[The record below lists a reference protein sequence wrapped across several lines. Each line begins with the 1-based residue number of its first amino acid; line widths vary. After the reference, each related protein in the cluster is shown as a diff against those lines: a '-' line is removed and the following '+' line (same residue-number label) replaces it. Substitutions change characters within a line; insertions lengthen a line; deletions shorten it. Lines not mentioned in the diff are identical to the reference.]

1 MRWNMIG
8 YFLLVLSGPVAAQ
21 DEARQFDL
29 AVAPQL
35 ADTGLLD
42 YILPR
47 FTLKTGRRATLVSAG
62 ADLALV
68 AATDAGQPFLSRG
81 GDSFSI
87 VRSGNNAAAD
97 RFEDW
102 LLSDVGTTTITSF
115 TPPDGPPFVIVEPE
129 PEMVVYE
136 FPGDVSAGAELA
148 ALHCGRCHRTSPQ
161 GRNIGIGSTPSFM
174 ALRALAD
181 WQERFVVF
189 FALNPHPAF
198 LQVDGISPPFDP
210 ERPSPIVPVE
220 LTFEEVE
227 AIQAYAAS
235 VQPADLGAPVQHQ

>member
-1 MRWNMIG
+1 MRSIVFCLATALLAAPLVAQEDSRSFTLSVADDLTESGLIG
-8 YFLLVLSGPVAAQ
+8 
-21 DEARQFDL
+21 
-29 AVAPQL
+29 
-35 ADTGLLD
+35 

-47 FTLKTGRRATLVSAG
+47 FSLKTSRRAELVSG
-62 ADLALV
+62 VADLAISADTGTGTPLIAQGETV
-68 AATDAGQPFLSRG
+68 FAVT
-81 GDSFSI
+81 
-87 VRSGNNAAAD
+87 RSGDNPAAIM
-97 RFEDW
+97 FEDW
-102 LLSDVGTTTITSF
+102 LFSEVGANTITTFVPAS
-115 TPPDGPPFVIVEPE
+115 GPAFEIVEPE
-129 PEMVVYE
+129 VEDVFYTFE
-136 FPGDVSAGAELA
+136 GDVSAGAELA
-148 ALHCGRCHRTSPQ
+148 ALHCGRCHRTSPE

-235 VQPADLGAPVQHQ
+235 VLPADLGAPVQHQ

>member
-1 MRWNMIG
+1 MRSIVFCLATALLAAPLVAQEDSRSFTLSVADDLTESGLIG
-8 YFLLVLSGPVAAQ
+8 
-21 DEARQFDL
+21 
-29 AVAPQL
+29 
-35 ADTGLLD
+35 

-47 FTLKTGRRATLVSAG
+47 FSLKTSRRAELVSGA
-62 ADLALV
+62 ADLAIS
-68 AATDAGQPFLSRG
+68 ADRG
-81 GDSFSI
+81 TGTPLIAQGETVFA
-87 VRSGNNAAAD
+87 VTRSGDNPAAIM
-97 RFEDW
+97 FEDW
-102 LLSDVGTTTITSF
+102 LFSEVGANTITAFVPAS
-115 TPPDGPPFVIVEPE
+115 GPAFEIVEPE
-129 PEMVVYE
+129 VEDVFYTFE
-136 FPGDVSAGAELA
+136 GDVSAGAELA

-220 LTFEEVE
+220 LTFDEVE